1 MSGGRFNYAQY
12 HIGQIAEQIQN
23 TIEKNG
29 KPRKKEYEWEEDKY
43 YEFPEDIIL
52 EFKRA
57 VAILKIAEIYAN
69 RIDYLLSGDDSEDNF
84 RRRLKEELKGLNA
97 QGTFKD
103 IQTHYE
109 NYDIH
114 GREHLNFDSL
124 ICLCA
129 DCHSKEHKK

>member
-1 MSGGRFNYAQY
+1 MSGGRFDYAQY
-12 HIGQIAEQIQN
+12 HIRQIAEQIQN

-57 VAILKIAEIYAN
+57 VAILKIAEVYAN
-69 RIDYLLSGDDSEDNF
+69 RIDWLLSWDDGEDAF

-103 IQTHYE
+103 IQTLFSDE
-109 NYDIH
+109 
-114 GREHLNFDSL
+114 
-124 ICLCA
+124 A
-129 DCHSKEHKK
+129 